1 MAKYRAVVT
10 KQGRIIPFPNPE
22 RFWDGGAHNDW
33 TNYLVSQGIP
43 GNEVEQLWNH
53 LRQGKGR
60 AFGKPAPNGLTYFQ
74 SSSDAQRYSQAI
86 LNPRPATPA
95 RPDTRT
101 FPEKVDDFRSQ
112 LSRLEAKEFKN
123 ITATE
128 ASNLRKAADLVT
140 IRSPRNFSE
149 AVNNYTTALA
159 IARTKG
165 IENLGAKERTDLSK
179 FARQV
184 RDFDTPQLGQGA
196 KAILENIKDVEDAI
210 SAVKSQ
216 RDLISRQEKRVKE
229 LTGKEK
235 ETARAKLYTE
245 QDALARI
252 ISTANQTAPKID
264 EALSRVGL
272 SDILAGIS
280 TPDKRVAEIETGL
293 QAFSGDRVFGTGAL
307 SARLNSQL
315 TDSQILADINEARKN
330 EYKKL
335 YDLGT
340 ATITDLTSTI
350 ASAKAQ
356 LPAVAPNQR
365 ATAQKQ
371 IADLEKQLAEVRADT
386 VQAQNLFQNYAP
398 ISGVDATKAV
408 SNFREQLRLPEERA
422 LDQIREI
429 DPNLFNTIGEIGK
442 QYRTL
447 ATTPIG
453 PTTAES
459 TEALR
464 RETEARI
471 AGQVALGSQLGA
483 EEQRQYQQAARA
495 AQTARGNVFGVAPAV
510 EEAVTTGLAGEQ
522 RLQARLGA
530 AQGFLSS
537 GQTVSDALARD
548 VSLRNAL
555 EQSRLGAAAEFA
567 AAGPSVYNLANQ
579 RTAQQRAALQQYV
592 GATLPQQTGGFQPQ
606 PTQMTPY
613 AYVNPQAGFLGAQ
626 NAANIYGSLA
636 DYQAQTY
643 GAQVGAISR
652 QPSGAQIFGEIAG
665 GLSNLIKI

>member
-1 MAKYRAVVT
+1 MAEYKAVVT
-10 KQGRIIPFPNPE
+10 KDGKIIPFPNPE
-22 RFWDGGAHNDW
+22 RQWDGAAHNDW
-33 TNYLVSQGIP
+33 TNYLISKGIP
-43 GNEVEQLWNH
+43 GNQVEALWNH
-53 LRQGKGR
+53 LRQGRIGR
-60 AFGKPAPNGLTYFQ
+60 TTPAPNGLAYFT
-74 SSSDAQRYSQAI
+74 SPDSAKRYSQSR
-86 LNPRPATPA
+86 LNPTPPAPP
-95 RPDTRT
+95 RPDTKS
-101 FPEKVDDFRSQ
+101 FPEKVDDFRAQ
-112 LSRLEAKEFKN
+112 LARLEQREFQN
-123 ITATE
+123 ISESEKT
-128 ASNLRKAADLVT
+128 NLSKAASAVT
-140 IRSPRNFSE
+140 TASPKNFSE

-159 IARTKG
+159 VARTKG
-165 IENLGAKERTDLSK
+165 IENLEVSDRTNLSK

-210 SAVKSQ
+210 TAVKSQ
-216 RDLISRQEKRVKE
+216 RDLIERQKERVKE
-229 LTGKEK
+229 LSGKEQ

-252 ISTANQTAPKID
+252 IATANSTAPKID

-272 SDILAGIS
+272 QDILSGIT
-280 TPDKRVAEIETGL
+280 TPDKRIAEVETGL

-307 SARLNSQL
+307 AAKLNSQI
-315 TDSQILADINEARKN
+315 TDAQILNDVNTARKN
-330 EYKKL
+330 EYKRL
-335 YDLGT
+335 ADLGS
-340 ATITDLTSTI
+340 ATITDLTATI
-350 ASAKAQ
+350 ESAKQQ

-371 IADLEKQLAEVRADT
+371 IADLEKQLSEVRADT
-386 VQAQNLFQNYAP
+386 VQAQNLFQNYKP
-398 ISGVDATKAV
+398 ISGAEATKAISGV
-408 SNFREQLRLPEERA
+408 REQIRLPEQRA
-422 LDQIREI
+422 LDQIMEI
-429 DPNLFNTIGEIGK
+429 DPSLLGTIGELGK

-453 PTTAES
+453 ATTAES

-464 RETEARI
+464 RQTEGQVA
-471 AGQVALGSQLGA
+471 AQVALGSRLGA

-510 EEAVTTGLAGEQ
+510 EEAVTTGAAGEQ
-522 RLQARLGA
+522 RLAARLGA

-555 EQSRLGAAAEFA
+555 QQSRLGAATEFM
-567 AAGPSVYNLANQ
+567 AGGPTAYNLANQ
-579 RTAQQRAALQQYV
+579 RTAQQRAAIQQYV
-592 GATLPQQTGGFQPQ
+592 GSTTPQQAGGFTAT

-626 NAANIYGSLA
+626 NAANVYGSLTGL
-636 DYQAQTY
+636 QASNY
-643 GAQVGAISR
+643 AAQVGAISR

-665 GLSNLIKI
+665 GLSNLISI